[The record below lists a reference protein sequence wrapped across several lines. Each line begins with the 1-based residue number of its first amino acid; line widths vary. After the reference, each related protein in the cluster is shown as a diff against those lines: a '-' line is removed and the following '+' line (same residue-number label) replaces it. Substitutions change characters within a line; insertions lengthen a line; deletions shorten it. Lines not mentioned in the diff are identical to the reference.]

1 MKKSNRKTWG
11 NLSKVD
17 LRIKAKKKGLRENSQ
32 TLVLIGSGG
41 QILTN
46 NLWVISP
53 IFASFLA
60 IPVVSYNIVNSLF
73 VRR

>member
-1 MKKSNRKTWG
+1 
-11 NLSKVD
+11 VD

-41 QILTN
+41 QTSTN
-46 NLWVISP
+46 NLWVMGP
-53 IFASFLA
+53 VLASFLA

>member
-11 NLSKVD
+11 NLPKVD